1 MKAPDDGQPPGTS
14 PPMPRDSTPHPGRGQ
29 RLRVAV
35 RHTAIGSAQLI
46 LIAAGLTLVGFVLS
60 RLWSVLLPVIL
71 GLLVTTVLW
80 PVARFLR
87 AHRWPPA
94 AAAGVTVVA
103 FLALLGGVIL
113 LIVPPVVDQSGELA
127 DQAGQGLER
136 LQSWVTGPPFNLGEE
151 QIGEALDNVTSSL
164 QDNAQQIAGSAL
176 GWASSVG
183 SGVIN
188 AVLALVLT
196 FFFLKDGPRWLPW
209 LSEQTGRRAGRHVAQ
224 VSEQSWQTLSGFIRQ
239 QALVGFIDAFFIGL
253 GLWITG
259 VPLVLPLAV
268 LTFFGAFI
276 PIIGAFVAGG
286 FAVLIALVSEG
297 PTTALIVLGIV
308 VLVQQVEGNVLQ
320 PIIQGRGLNL
330 HPAVVILAVTAG
342 SSLAGIIG
350 AFLAVP
356 VAAVVAV
363 VYRYAR
369 DQINRRESEPAEDRN
384 PVGGEAGRPAGPSD
398 LAGA

>member
-1 MKAPDDGQPPGTS
+1 VSNAPDDSRQQAAGPV
-14 PPMPRDSTPHPGRGQ
+14 TPSEAMRRPGRGS
-29 RLRVAV
+29 RLRAAV
-35 RHTAIGSAQLI
+35 RHTAIGSAQVL
-46 LIAAGLTLVGFVLS
+46 LIAAGVALLGYVLS

-71 GLLVTTVLW
+71 GLLVTRVLW
-80 PVARFLR
+80 PATRFLR

-94 AAAGVTVVA
+94 VAASATVIG
-103 FLALLGGVIL
+103 FLALLTGVVL
-113 LIVPPVVDQSGELA
+113 LIVPPVVGQSGELA
-127 DQAGQGLER
+127 DQAGAGLEK
-136 LQSWVTGPPFNLGEE
+136 LQSWFTGPPLNLGEE
-151 QIGEALDNVTSSL
+151 QIGQAIDNVTNSL

-176 GWASSVG
+176 GWVSSLG
-183 SGVIN
+183 SGIIN

-209 LSEQTGRRAGRHVAQ
+209 LAEQTGRRVGRHIARL
-224 VSEQSWQTLSGFIRQ
+224 SEQSWQTLSDFIRQ
-239 QALVGFIDAFFIGL
+239 QAVVGFIDAFFIGI

-268 LTFFGAFI
+268 LTFVGAFV

-297 PTTALIVLGIV
+297 LTTALIVLGIV
-308 VLVQQVEGNVLQ
+308 VLVQQLEGNVLQ

-342 SSLAGIIG
+342 SSLAGIVG

-356 VAAVVAV
+356 VAAVIAV
-363 VYRYAR
+363 IYRYAR
-369 DQINRRESEPAEDRN
+369 DQINDRPPATAGDR
-384 PVGGEAGRPAGPSD
+384 PQTGDDTGERAEA
-398 LAGA
+398 